1 MRITAKEYLEEM
13 ANGWVIRNM
22 KEYGNSVL
30 PIEPLELLGIE
41 TLTRLLNMI
50 LDKKIEIIETE
61 NGYIVEYEKK
71 I

>member
-1 MRITAKEYLEEM
+1 MRITAKEYLEKM
-13 ANGWVIRNM
+13 ADGWVIRNV
-22 KEYGNSVL
+22 KRYGNSVL
-30 PIEPLELLGIE
+30 PAEPLEILGYE

-50 LDKKIEIIETE
+50 LDKTIKIIETE